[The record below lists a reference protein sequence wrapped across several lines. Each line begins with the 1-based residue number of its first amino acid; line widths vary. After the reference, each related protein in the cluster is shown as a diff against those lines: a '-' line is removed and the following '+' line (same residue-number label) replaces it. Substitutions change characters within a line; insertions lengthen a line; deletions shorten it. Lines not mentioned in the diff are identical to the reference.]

1 MKRDLLSQLSERMFE
16 IPLKGSALVLSV
28 ASAGFLGKA
37 AETLAKYTNCEA
49 FRKKFD
55 AERCIQL
62 RSSCSRKTPAEL
74 RFGPNQLCGRAPSYA
89 SAKTIT
95 QYAHVP
101 PSAQRNEVV
110 APDSIDRSD
119 SGGAL
124 ARAHPDTTPVPHQ
137 ATTVGLQRS
146 GIGDA
151 QQRGILHCA
160 WPTQT
165 FQEGRSHPRT
175 Q

>member
-28 ASAGFLGKA
+28 ASPGFLGKA
-37 AETLAKYTNCEA
+37 AETPAKYTNCEA

-62 RSSCSRKTPAEL
+62 GSSCSRKTPAEL

-101 PSAQRNEVV
+101 PSEDRNK
-110 APDSIDRSD
+110 
-119 SGGAL
+119 
-124 ARAHPDTTPVPHQ
+124 TT
-137 ATTVGLQRS
+137 
-146 GIGDA
+146 
-151 QQRGILHCA
+151 
-160 WPTQT
+160 
-165 FQEGRSHPRT
+165 
-175 Q
+175 